1 MKRSFCNKNI
11 ANFKRCLNNQ
21 SWDFVYESEDVQAAF
36 SRFQGVIDVHF
47 NTNFKLHTY
56 SNRHPWM
63 TEALRTQI
71 KLKNSMHK
79 DYLKS
84 NNIEVLKSYR
94 DTKRILHSSL
104 KNAEIKYFGD
114 QLELNSN
121 DIFKTW
127 KVLGKKYNILTIL
140 LSIAFVVIPIYQHL
154 STLKLYH

>member
-1 MKRSFCNKNI
+1 
-11 ANFKRCLNNQ
+11 
-21 SWDFVYESEDVQAAF
+21 
-36 SRFQGVIDVHF
+36 
-47 NTNFKLHTY
+47 
-56 SNRHPWM
+56 M

-104 KNAEIKYFGD
+104 RNAEIKYFGD

-127 KVLGKKYNILTIL
+127 KVLKTIL
-140 LSIAFVVIPIYQHL
+140 ALNNTSHKKELSVTIDNHPVSNRKYIANGFNDFFVSIGP
-154 STLKLYH
+154 KLAKDIHSNITPPPPPMFII

>member
-1 MKRSFCNKNI
+1 
-11 ANFKRCLNNQ
+11 
-21 SWDFVYESEDVQAAF
+21 
-36 SRFQGVIDVHF
+36 
-47 NTNFKLHTY
+47 
-56 SNRHPWM
+56 M